1 MLFEEQRMSISLKT
15 ENLKRYKDV
24 AVLLMK
30 YGRSDIVK
38 NAGLDDIL
46 KEEAITTAEAP
57 KAEELA
63 SDLEQMG
70 PTFIKLGQLLSTRSD
85 LLPYPYLEAL
95 TRLQDKVEPF
105 SFSEVEEI
113 VTNELG
119 VRLSKAFQE
128 FSATPMAAASLGQV
142 HRASL
147 RDGREVAVKVQRPG
161 IRERIVQ
168 DLDSLQEI
176 AAMLDKHTKAGQR
189 YDFSSMLEEFRKSL
203 LQELDYRQEARN
215 LITFADNLSEFEL
228 IVVPQPI
235 EDYTTSRVL
244 TMEYIKGKKITT
256 LSPLARI
263 DIDGESLAEELF
275 RAYLQQI
282 LVDGFF
288 HADPH
293 PGNVFLTDDNR
304 IAIID
309 LGMVARITPRLQE
322 NLLQMLLA
330 ISEGRGE
337 EAATQAIK
345 MGEAR
350 AVFDE
355 AKFRREVAEM
365 VVRHQN
371 SQLSEIN
378 AGQVALE
385 MTRIS
390 GENGFRLPP
399 DITMMAKALLN
410 LDQVGQTLSPRFD
423 INASIRRNASEIMQQ
438 RMMKSLSP
446 GNVFASMIETKDFLE
461 RLPGRINQLLDMVA
475 NNQLKI
481 NADVI
486 DEKSLMEGI
495 QKIANR
501 ITLGLL
507 LASLVIGAALI
518 MRVETTYRIF
528 GYPALAVVFFLIAA
542 IGAIALAANIVFT
555 DVSRKKKPD
564 EE

>member
-1 MLFEEQRMSISLKT
+1 MAISLKT

-24 AVLLMK
+24 ALLLMK

-46 KEEAITTAEAP
+46 KEEAISATEAP

-63 SDLEQMG
+63 RDLEQMG
-70 PTFIKLGQLLSTRSD
+70 PTFIKLGQLLSTRPD

-105 SFSEVEEI
+105 SYAEVEEI
-113 VTNELG
+113 ITSELG
-119 VRLSKAFQE
+119 VRISKAFQE

-142 HRASL
+142 HRATM

-176 AAMLDKHTKAGQR
+176 ALMLDKHTKAGQR
-189 YDFSSMLEEFRKSL
+189 YGFGPMLEEFRKSL

-215 LITFADNLSEFEL
+215 LTTFADNLSEFEL
-228 IVVPQPI
+228 LVVPQPI
-235 EDYTTSRVL
+235 DDFTTSRLL

-263 DIDGESLAEELF
+263 DIDGDSLAEELF
-275 RAYLQQI
+275 RAYLKQI

-293 PGNVFLTDDNR
+293 PGNIFLTDDNR

-322 NLLQMLLA
+322 NLLQLLLA

-337 EAATQAIK
+337 DAATQAIK
-345 MGEAR
+345 MAEAR
-350 AVFDE
+350 AVTDE
-355 AKFRREVAEM
+355 GKFRREVGEM

-371 SQLSEIN
+371 SELSNIN

-423 INASIRRNASEIMQQ
+423 INASIRRNASQIMQQ

-475 NNQLKI
+475 NNQIKI

-486 DEKSLMEGI
+486 DEKSLLEGI

-501 ITLGLL
+501 ITLGIL
-507 LASLVIGAALI
+507 LASLIIGAALI
-518 MRVETTYRIF
+518 MRVETRYTIF
-528 GYPALAVVFFLIAA
+528 GYPALAIVFFLIAA

-555 DVSRKKKPD
+555 DVSRQKKPD

>member
-1 MLFEEQRMSISLKT
+1 MSISLKP

-24 AVLLMK
+24 AMLLVR

-38 NAGLDDIL
+38 HAGLDDIL
-46 KEEAITTAEAP
+46 KEEVAATTEAP

-63 SDLEQMG
+63 RDLEQMG

-105 SFSEVEEI
+105 SFAEVEEI
-113 VTNELG
+113 VTTELG
-119 VRLSKAFQE
+119 VRISKGFAE
-128 FSATPMAAASLGQV
+128 FSATPIAAASLGQV
-142 HRASL
+142 HRAKL

-176 AAMLDKHTKAGQR
+176 ADMLDKHTQAGKR
-189 YDFSSMLEEFRKSL
+189 YDFSAMLEEFRKSL

-215 LITFADNLSEFEL
+215 LISFSDNLRDFED

-244 TMEYIKGKKITT
+244 TMEYIKGKKVTT

-263 DIDGESLAEELF
+263 DIDGDALAEELF

-293 PGNVFLTDDNR
+293 PGNIFLTDDNR

-322 NLLQMLLA
+322 NLLQLLLA
-330 ISEGRGE
+330 ISEGRGD
-337 EAATQAIK
+337 EAADQAIK
-345 MGEAR
+345 MAEAR
-350 AVFDE
+350 ELADE
-355 AKFRREVAEM
+355 ARFRREVAEM
-365 VVRHQN
+365 VVRHRN
-371 SQLSEIN
+371 SQLSDIN

-390 GENGFRLPP
+390 GENGYRLPP
-399 DITMMAKALLN
+399 EITMMAKALLN
-410 LDQVGQTLSPRFD
+410 LDQAGQTLSPRFD
-423 INASIRRNASEIMQQ
+423 VNASIRRHASEIMQQ
-438 RMMKSLSP
+438 RMMKALSP

-461 RLPGRINQLLDMVA
+461 RLPGRINSLLDMIA
-475 NNQLKI
+475 NNELKI
-481 NADVI
+481 NADVV
-486 DEKSLMEGI
+486 DEKSLMESI

-501 ITLGLL
+501 ITLGIL
-507 LASLVIGAALI
+507 LASLIIGAALI
-518 MRVETTYRIF
+518 MRVETTVRIF

-542 IGAIALAANIVFT
+542 IGALALAASIVFT
-555 DVSRKKKPD
+555 DVSRQKKPD

>member
-1 MLFEEQRMSISLKT
+1 MVISLKPQH
-15 ENLKRYKDV
+15 LKRYKDI
-24 AVLLMK
+24 AMLLMK
-30 YGRSDIVK
+30 YGRSDIVT
-38 NAGLDDIL
+38 NAGLNDIL
-46 KEEAITTAEAP
+46 KDETQAIHEAP

-63 SDLEQMG
+63 RDLEQMG
-70 PTFIKLGQLLSTRSD
+70 PTFIKLGQLLSTRAD

-105 SFSEVEEI
+105 SFAEVEEI

-119 VRLSKAFQE
+119 VRISRAFSE
-128 FSATPMAAASLGQV
+128 FESTPMAAASLGQV
-142 HRASL
+142 HRAKL
-147 RDGREVAVKVQRPG
+147 RGGREVAVKVQRPG

-168 DLDSLQEI
+168 DLDSLEEI
-176 AAMLDKHTKAGQR
+176 TGMLDKHTKAGQR

-215 LITFADNLSEFEL
+215 LTTFADNLGGFEL
-228 IVVPQPI
+228 IVVPRPI

-263 DIDGESLAEELF
+263 DIDGEALAEELF

-293 PGNVFLTDDNR
+293 PGNVFLTDDGR
-304 IAIID
+304 VAIID
-309 LGMVARITPRLQE
+309 LGMISRITPRLQE
-322 NLLQMLLA
+322 NLLQLLLA
-330 ISEGRGE
+330 ISEGRAE
-337 EAATQAIK
+337 DAATQAIK

-350 AVFDE
+350 ANFDE
-355 AKFRREVAEM
+355 AGFRREVADM
-365 VVRHQN
+365 VIRHQN
-371 SQLSEIN
+371 SELADVN

-410 LDQVGQTLSPRFD
+410 LDQVGQTLSPRFN
-423 INASIRRNASEIMQQ
+423 INASIRRNATEIMQQ
-438 RMMKSLSP
+438 RMMKALSP

-475 NNQLKI
+475 RNELKI

-486 DEKSLMEGI
+486 DEKALMEGI

-507 LASLVIGAALI
+507 LASLIIGAALI
-518 MRVETTYRIF
+518 MRVETKYTVF
-528 GYPALAVVFFLIAA
+528 GYPTLAVIFFLIAA
-542 IGAIALAANIVFT
+542 LGAIALAASIVFT

-564 EE
+564 DE

>member
-1 MLFEEQRMSISLKT
+1 MSISLKP

-24 AVLLMK
+24 AMLLVR

-38 NAGLDDIL
+38 HAGLDDIL
-46 KEEAITTAEAP
+46 KEEVEATTEAP

-63 SDLEQMG
+63 RDLEQMG

-105 SFSEVEEI
+105 SFAEVEEI
-113 VTNELG
+113 VTSELG
-119 VRLSKAFQE
+119 VRISKGFEE

-142 HRASL
+142 HRAKL

-176 AAMLDKHTKAGQR
+176 AGMLDKHTQAGKR
-189 YDFSSMLEEFRKSL
+189 YNFGAMLEEFRKSL

-215 LITFADNLSEFEL
+215 LISFADNLRDFED

-244 TMEYIKGKKITT
+244 TMEYIKGKKVTT

-263 DIDGESLAEELF
+263 DIDGDALAEELF

-322 NLLQMLLA
+322 NLLQLLLA
-330 ISEGRGE
+330 ISEGRGD
-337 EAATQAIK
+337 EAADQALK
-345 MGEAR
+345 MAEAR
-350 AVFDE
+350 ELADE
-355 AKFRREVAEM
+355 PKFRREVADM
-365 VVRHQN
+365 VVRHRN
-371 SQLSEIN
+371 SQLSDIN

-390 GENGFRLPP
+390 GENGYRLPP
-399 DITMMAKALLN
+399 EITMMAKALLN

-438 RMMKSLSP
+438 RMMKALSP

-461 RLPGRINQLLDMVA
+461 RLPGRINSLLDMIA
-475 NNQLKI
+475 NNELKI

-486 DEKSLMEGI
+486 DEKSLMESI

-501 ITLGLL
+501 ITLGIL
-507 LASLVIGAALI
+507 LASLIIGAALI
-518 MRVETTYRIF
+518 MRVETSVRIF

-542 IGAIALAANIVFT
+542 IGALALAASIVFT
-555 DVSRKKKPD
+555 DVSRHKKPD

>member
-1 MLFEEQRMSISLKT
+1 MSISLKT

-24 AVLLMK
+24 ALLLMK

-38 NAGLDDIL
+38 NAGLEDIL
-46 KEEAITTAEAP
+46 KEEAIAATEAP

-63 SDLEQMG
+63 RDLEHMG
-70 PTFIKLGQLLSTRSD
+70 PTFIKLGQLLSTRPD

-105 SFSEVEEI
+105 SFAEVEEI
-113 VTNELG
+113 VTSELG
-119 VRLSKAFQE
+119 ARISKAFSE
-128 FSATPMAAASLGQV
+128 FSATPIAAASLGQV
-142 HRASL
+142 HRAKL
-147 RDGREVAVKVQRPG
+147 RDGRDVAVKVQRPG

-168 DLDSLQEI
+168 DLESLKEI
-176 AAMLDKHTKAGQR
+176 AAMLDKHTQAGKR
-189 YDFSSMLEEFRKSL
+189 YDFGSMLEEFSKSL

-215 LITFADNLSEFEL
+215 LTTFAENLRDFED
-228 IVVPQPI
+228 IVVPQHI

-263 DIDGESLAEELF
+263 DIDGDSLAEELF
-275 RAYLQQI
+275 RAYLKQI

-293 PGNVFLTDDNR
+293 PGNIFLTDDNR

-309 LGMVARITPRLQE
+309 LGMIARITPRLQE

-330 ISEGRGE
+330 ISEGRAE
-337 EAATQAIK
+337 EAADQAIK
-345 MGEAR
+345 MGNPREM
-350 AVFDE
+350 FDE
-355 AKFRREVAEM
+355 TKFRREVSDM
-365 VVRHQN
+365 VVRNQD
-371 SQLSEIN
+371 SQLSDIN

-461 RLPGRINQLLDMVA
+461 RLPGRINSLLDMIT
-475 NNQLKI
+475 NNELKI

-486 DEKSLMEGI
+486 DEKSLMESI
-495 QKIANR
+495 QKVANR
-501 ITLGLL
+501 ITLGIL
-507 LASLVIGAALI
+507 LASLIIGAALI
-518 MRVETTYRIF
+518 MRVDTTLRIF
-528 GYPALAVVFFLIAA
+528 GYPALAVIFFLIAA
-542 IGAIALAANIVFT
+542 IGALALAASIVFT
-555 DVSRKKKPD
+555 DVSRKKKPGD
-564 EE
+564 E